1 MAEKA
6 DLAER
11 GSKSSGDEKAIVGGQ
26 LYDPALV
33 HDLPPD
39 PDAHLS
45 AEEKA
50 AIVRL
55 PLLTF
60 ASMVLTFT
68 GSETS
73 LEAGFHSHPMGKRNL
88 PLLMSLLTRVPA
100 LYPLSACLPRP
111 NEHR

>member
-11 GSKSSGDEKAIVGGQ
+11 ESKSSGDEKAIGGGQ

-39 PDAHLS
+39 PDAHMS

-55 PLLTF
+55 PLL
-60 ASMVLTFT
+60 ASASVVLTFCRIANSS
-68 GSETS
+68 GSWTS
-73 LEAGFHSHPMGKRNL
+73 LSSHG
-88 PLLMSLLTRVPA
+88 
-100 LYPLSACLPRP
+100 
-111 NEHR
+111 